1 MLLRR
6 AGFLALGLLAMAMP
20 ASSPGQGQPELSLW
34 RLDCGRLV
42 EGEPLPSPW
51 RKEPLPVGCY
61 LVKHGSRY
69 LLWDAGLS
77 ARAIGNQHPVLKL
90 DRTLPDQLNQIGVKA
105 DQIEFVGISHYHGDH
120 TGQASAFPKAKLLI
134 GAADLAALKAPTP
147 PAGSAPPHLKP
158 WLSDGAP
165 VQALV
170 EDLDLFGDGRVVVLQ
185 TPGHTPGHLSL
196 LVKLAGGNILLSGD
210 LWATH
215 DDVLKEEMPD
225 FNTSRAETLASRQRF
240 SRLASKHD
248 ATVILQHE
256 VADIAK
262 LPAFPKA
269 AS

>member
-1 MLLRR
+1 LLRQ
-6 AGFLALGLLAMAMP
+6 AGALALGLLAMAMP
-20 ASSPGQGQPELSLW
+20 DSASSQSQPALSLW

-51 RKEPLPVGCY
+51 RKEPLPIGCY

-69 LLWDAGLS
+69 LLWDTGLS
-77 ARAIGNQHPVLKL
+77 ARAIGNQHPVMKL
-90 DRTLPDQLNQIGVKA
+90 DRTLIAQLNEIGVKA

-134 GAADLAALKAPTP
+134 GAGDLAALKTATP
-147 PAGSAPPHLKP
+147 PTGTAPAHLKP

-165 VQALV
+165 VQALI
-170 EDLDLFGDGRVVVLQ
+170 EDLDLFGDGRVVVLM

-196 LVKLAGGNILLSGD
+196 LVKLAGGNVLLSGD

-215 DDVLKEEMPD
+215 DDVLKDEMPD

-262 LPAFPKA
+262 LPPFPKA